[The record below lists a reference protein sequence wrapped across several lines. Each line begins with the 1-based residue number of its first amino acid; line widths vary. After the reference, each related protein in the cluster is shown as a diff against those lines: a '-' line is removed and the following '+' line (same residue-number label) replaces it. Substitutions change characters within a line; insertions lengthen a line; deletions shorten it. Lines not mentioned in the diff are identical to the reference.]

1 MMQVLPGGHG
11 ARTYQDERFSY
22 VVLRRGA
29 RPTPDTV
36 PELTIARQR
45 QIDPPDAVQ
54 QAIEAGEIHCLEP
67 KSCVSVQ
74 KPHCIARGQSHP
86 QATVYCNGAIPW
98 QGLITQQGA
107 ITRHMLTMHAG
118 SAGRLN
124 IRWNL
129 MVTMFVFSCGM
140 LSVCLASGHI
150 DSVCIHQIWTSVVS
164 ASKPRHTSCEYWP
177 CSSLVSLL
185 HACYLGSPV

>member
-1 MMQVLPGGHG
+1 MGLAPTRMSASPMWCCGGVPALPLTPYLSSPSPGSARLTLQMLCSRPLKQV
-11 ARTYQDERFSY
+11 RF
-22 VVLRRGA
+22 R
-29 RPTPDTV
+29 
-36 PELTIARQR
+36 
-45 QIDPPDAVQ
+45 
-54 QAIEAGEIHCLEP
+54 CLEP

-74 KPHCIARGQSHP
+74 KPHCIARGKSHP

-118 SAGRLN
+118 PAGRLN

-129 MVTMFVFSCGM
+129 MVTMFVFSCSM

-185 HACYLGSPV
+185 HACYLGSLV